1 MHCDTL
7 IVWMYV
13 SYVDTVL
20 GELEGLAR
28 GGKAP
33 APAPRLTL
41 DPEHLLRVADA
52 SRRALDF
59 LHCRNPAV
67 KCLTTRGTVLTSS
80 TFTSED
86 EDRSHDVGP
95 RNDDRILATCLSLC
109 RGHLQQP
116 QQLPEESDHQG
127 DSETSGPR
135 RIYREVVLL
144 TDDRNLRVKALA
156 RDVPVRELPDFL
168 QWAGLG

>member
-1 MHCDTL
+1 M
-7 IVWMYV
+7 
-13 SYVDTVL
+13 
-20 GELEGLAR
+20 GELEGLTR

-33 APAPRLTL
+33 APTPRMSL
-41 DPEHLLRVADA
+41 DPEHMMRVAEA
-52 SRRALDF
+52 ARRALDF

-86 EDRSHDVGP
+86 EDRTQDIGP
-95 RNDDRILATCLSLC
+95 RNDDRILATCISLC
-109 RGHLQQP
+109 RIQQ
-116 QQLPEESDHQG
+116 QQLENSG
-127 DSETSGPR
+127 STSTAVTSAVAPVTATGPR
-135 RIYREVVLL
+135 KIYREVVLL

>member
-1 MHCDTL
+1 MHSHISLPALCMSVCIIL
-7 IVWMYV
+7 
-13 SYVDTVL
+13 VL

-28 GGKAP
+28 GGKSP
-33 APAPRLTL
+33 APSPRLTL
-41 DPEHLLRVADA
+41 DPEHMLRVAESA
-52 SRRALDF
+52 RKALDF

-67 KCLTTRGTVLTSS
+67 KCLTTRGTVLASS

-86 EDRSHDVGP
+86 EDKSQDVGP

-109 RGHLQQP
+109 RNVKDQQKHQQELAEGEP
-116 QQLPEESDHQG
+116 QVPG
-127 DSETSGPR
+127 GPR

-144 TDDRNLRVKALA
+144 TEDRNLRVKALA